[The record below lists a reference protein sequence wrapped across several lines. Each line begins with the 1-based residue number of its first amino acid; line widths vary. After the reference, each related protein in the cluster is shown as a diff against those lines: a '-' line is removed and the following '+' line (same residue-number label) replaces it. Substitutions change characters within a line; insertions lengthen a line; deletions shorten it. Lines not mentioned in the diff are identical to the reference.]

1 MTYAPIMDLYTDFL
15 TSSPNVVSATLVS
28 EVLNKAYSHDSITRM
43 LSQPVLDQQTYWKHI
58 KKSVRQIEKSDGVI
72 SIDDT
77 LEEKPHSEE
86 NELISWHFDHTKGH
100 SVKGINIVTFTYV
113 NNDFD
118 LTVKLPIAYELVR
131 KDTFQTKTTKKKDK
145 FETKTVRCAS
155 ISKNELV
162 RNRLHT
168 LVYDNHVSFKYVAFD
183 TWFSSAENIEYIV
196 KDLKKHVVCAIKS
209 NRNITFDVQDNVQKP
224 LKEQKWVKVSDMDIE
239 PNQAYKV
246 RLNKMSFD
254 VLLVKKVYH
263 NLDGSI
269 GVQYLISTDT
279 DLTAQEVSDL
289 YKLRWSSEDLH
300 KSLKQNTA
308 LEKLPAK
315 VEKSQANHVFASMI
329 AQVKLEM
336 LKLATRK
343 NHYELKRNILVHA
356 LRTAQTE
363 IQKLKELCLVKNII
377 LPNFITA

>member
-1 MTYAPIMDLYTDFL
+1 MKYAPLMDLYTDFL
-15 TSSPNVVSATLVS
+15 TSSPNVVSATLIS

-43 LSQPVLDQQTYWKHI
+43 LSQSVLDQQIYWKCV
-58 KKSVRQIEKSDGVI
+58 KKSVRQIEKLGGVI

-86 NELISWHFDHTKGH
+86 NELISWHFAHTKGY

-113 NNDFD
+113 NNDFE

-131 KDTFQTKTTKKKDK
+131 KDIFQTKIIKKKDK

-168 LVYDNHVSFKYVAFD
+168 LVYDNHVLFTYVAFD

-209 NRNITFDVQDNVQKP
+209 NRNITFDVQKP
-224 LKEQKWVKVSDMDIE
+224 LKEQKWVKVSDIDIE

-246 RLNKMSFD
+246 RLNNMSFD

-279 DLTAQEVSDL
+279 DLNAQEVSDL

-315 VEKSQANHVFASMI
+315 VENSQANHVFASMI

-343 NHYELKRNILVHA
+343 NHYELKRNILVQA
-356 LRTAQTE
+356 LKTAQTE
-363 IQKLKELCLVKNII
+363 IYKLKEICLLKNII
-377 LPNFITA
+377 LPNFLTA